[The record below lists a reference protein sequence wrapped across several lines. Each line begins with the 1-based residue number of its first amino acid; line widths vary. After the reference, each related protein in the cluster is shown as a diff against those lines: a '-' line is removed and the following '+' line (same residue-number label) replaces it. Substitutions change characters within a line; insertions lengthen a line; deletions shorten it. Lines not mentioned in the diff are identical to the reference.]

1 MTQHFTSIEQ
11 SPYLSRLAFA
21 ARKHP
26 DAPALISKQ
35 RGRWIYWSW
44 RDALHEIEALAG
56 GLRHLG
62 LRAGRSVV
70 VDGEIRGNSFLTG
83 AAIKTLGA
91 RIVSVPLAASGSDLT
106 RTLSDPTIDLII
118 AQGRDA
124 LAEWDDAA
132 SHVRRVPIIFDH
144 ATPDSRSPEDGI
156 LTFDALKRLAKRQ
169 NPVAAIPGR
178 RQHLKPEIT
187 WFEETTD
194 WSGGLDLLL
203 EHWVSTGTTI
213 ALPELL
219 VAASRD
225 RFELR
230 PRKWIASSE
239 RVRVNELHI
248 QDRLAPE
255 GSWGRWLA
263 EKVLRGGRAP
273 WDAIVR
279 WRIRRRLGLDRLQEI
294 DVHVVSDDEV
304 RPETQRV
311 FSNLGARLHITQ
323 FAGLRAAAE

>member
-11 SPYLSRLAFA
+11 SPYLSRLASA

-26 DAPALISKQ
+26 DAAALIFKQ

-44 RDALHEIEALAG
+44 RDALDEIEALAS

-62 LRAGRSVV
+62 LRAGRSAVI
-70 VDGEIRGNSFLTG
+70 DGEIRGNSFLAG
-83 AAIKTLGA
+83 AAIKTAGA
-91 RIVSVPLAASGSDLT
+91 RIVSVPLAATGSDLA

-156 LTFDALKRLAKRQ
+156 LTFDALKRLVKRES
-169 NPVAAIPGR
+169 PAAAIPR
-178 RQHLKPEIT
+178 RRRRIKPEIT

-239 RVRVNELHI
+239 RVRANELHI

-255 GSWGRWLA
+255 GSWGRRLA

-273 WDAIVR
+273 WDAVVR
-279 WRIRRRLGLDRLQEI
+279 WRIRRRLGLDRLREI
-294 DVHVVSDDEV
+294 DVHAVHDDEV
-304 RPETQRV
+304 RPETQRL
-311 FSNLGARLHITQ
+311 FSNLGAQLNITQ
-323 FAGLRAAAE
+323 FAGLRVAAE

>member
-1 MTQHFTSIEQ
+1 MTQHFTSIEH
-11 SPYLSRLAFA
+11 SPYLSRFESA
-21 ARKHP
+21 ARKDP

-35 RGRWIYWSW
+35 RGRWISWSW
-44 RDALHEIEALAG
+44 RDARDEIEALAA

-62 LRAGRSVV
+62 LRTGRSAVI
-70 VDGEIRGNSFLTG
+70 DGEIGGNSFLAG
-83 AAIKTLGA
+83 AAIKTIGA
-91 RIVSVPLAASGSDLT
+91 RIVSIPLAASGADLAL
-106 RTLSDPTIDLII
+106 TLSDPAIDLII

-132 SHVRRVPIIFDH
+132 SNVRRVPIIFDH
-144 ATPDSRSPEDGI
+144 ATPDSRSPEEGI
-156 LTFDALKRLAKRQ
+156 LTFDALKRLAKPE
-169 NPVAAIPGR
+169 NPAAAIPR
-178 RQHLKPEIT
+178 RRRHLKPEIT

-203 EHWVSTGTTI
+203 EYWVSTGATI

-239 RVRVNELHI
+239 RVRANELHI
-248 QDRLAPE
+248 HDRLAPE
-255 GSWGRWLA
+255 GSWGHRLA

-273 WDAIVR
+273 WDAVVR
-279 WRIRRRLGLDRLQEI
+279 WRIRRRLGLDRLREI
-294 DVHVVSDDEV
+294 DVHVVRDDEV
-304 RPETQRV
+304 RPETQRL
-311 FSNLGARLHITQ
+311 FSNLGARLNIAQ
-323 FAGLRAAAE
+323 FALLRTAAE